1 MVRHGFAY
9 IWLGFR
15 RGNDEP
21 HVSARPRRGLKLDS
35 TETGQEAMA
44 ISLRDGRVKQS
55 ISPGKAAD
63 KRLRVTEESFL

>member
-21 HVSARPRRGLKLDS
+21 QVSARPRRGLKLDS
-35 TETGQEAMA
+35 TGGQEAMA

-63 KRLRVTEESFL
+63 KRLRVTEESVL